1 MENIIFW
8 SGLNSIGS
16 NIFSLDN
23 GKNRLVMD
31 FGMPNEEYS
40 GLKEESVVEALIN
53 EGKLPAIPYL
63 YDTSDFIQE
72 FPGIHESK
80 LEEQA
85 IFISHLHLD
94 HNAGLKYLPEDT
106 KVYMS
111 DETKKMYEY
120 LLEAGMETAVDVTL
134 IGVPFNEQ
142 VTVGDYKV
150 SFIPNDHDTI
160 GTSSI
165 LIEVGEKRIL
175 HSGDIRKNGYHPG
188 NIDSL
193 IKGVKPIDLL
203 LIEGT
208 SFSFPDEETVES
220 KQRTEQNLLDDFENL
235 LLNNTGNIVI
245 NPYPRNIDRLIKLN
259 ELSIKLKR
267 PILWT
272 NDYAKLLECYTDE
285 NVHMWTSLEDTK
297 DGVIQVHFDD
307 IESLNYLKAGIYLHM
322 NGEPLGEY
330 DPRYSILLNTL
341 EKYNFTFASYSV
353 SGHASKEDILNIV
366 ESINPKIVVPW
377 HTFEPEIQGAALEER
392 GLNVFLP
399 ELRKEYNLNDLF
411 EQ

>member
-40 GLKEESVVEALIN
+40 GIKEESVVEALIN
-53 EGKLPAIPYL
+53 EGKLPTIPYL
-63 YDTSDFIQE
+63 YDTSNFIQE

-80 LEEQA
+80 FEEQA
-85 IFISHLHLD
+85 VFISHLHLD
-94 HNAGLKYLPEDT
+94 HNAGLKYLPKDT

-120 LLEAGMETAVDVTL
+120 LLEAGMEAAIDATL

-150 SFIPNDHDTI
+150 SFISNDHDTI

-165 LIEVGEKRIL
+165 LIEAADKRIL

-220 KQRTEQNLLDDFENL
+220 KQRTEQDLLDDFEKL
-235 LLNNTGNIVI
+235 LLDNTGNIVI

-341 EKYNFTFASYSV
+341 EKYNFTFANYSV
-353 SGHASKEDILNIV
+353 SGHGTKEDILNIV
-366 ESINPKIVVPW
+366 ENINPKIVVPW
-377 HTFEPEIQGAALEER
+377 HTFEPEIQGAALERR
-392 GLNVFLP
+392 GMNVFLP
-399 ELRKEYNLNDLF
+399 ELRKDYNLDDLC
-411 EQ
+411 E